1 MRMFCKGLAELRKS
15 VLPLAM
21 ATVTMVAGTYV
32 AFSSAAAAAATAES
46 RTLSSTS
53 ASSGVWPG
61 VGKICEP
68 GSGGA
73 SSVRGV
79 GAKTIN
85 IAVFNDAASTI
96 EPGLEVEF
104 VQQAKAFA
112 DWCNAAG
119 GINGRQIVI
128 DDRDAALFNAAQ
140 QATAAC
146 QSDFMA
152 VGGGMALDQPSVP
165 IREKCGLGQISGYVV
180 SDASDLASDQ
190 VDPSG
195 INTDSVTS
203 GWFGALAKAYPQAVK
218 AAGMGGQDN
227 PSILEPETK
236 YEFGAEAQGWHVV
249 DFAEPPDHGDGLGA
263 LCRGLP
269 EQGGRGPVA
278 CRYLQHRSLHP
289 GDGDCRLPPRVHRAG
304 NPVRQLHDAASRGSE
319 PQSASGLRRD
329 VMVAALDRLAEPLD
343 GATRQGHAHVRQGRL
358 HRLRRRGGAE
368 SWLLWAKSASAC
380 GASLTV
386 ACVLNGAA
394 AVKNWDAG
402 GIEAPIAKLTLSNE
416 NPQPSPCFALMKVG
430 SKGILYDK
438 AITKPTQ
445 SIWNCNPKNVVHLT
459 SAAAA
464 TTGVLVSLGWAGR
477 GDGCSLRSLT
487 GSDDE

>member
-1 MRMFCKGLAELRKS
+1 LHDPFAKRSGKGVRMFCKGLAELRKS

-21 ATVTMVAGTYV
+21 AMAMATLVAGTYV

-46 RTLSSTS
+46 RTMSSTS
-53 ASSGVWPG
+53 ATTGVWPG

-85 IAVFNDAASTI
+85 IAEFNDAASSI

-236 YEFGAEAQGWHVV
+236 FEFGAEAQGWHVV
-249 DFAEPPDHGDGLGA
+249 DFAEPPVTVTDWAPYVEDYQSKGAEALWPADTSNIAPFIQAMATAGYHPAFIALGTQFA
-263 LCRGLP
+263 NSMT
-269 EQGGRGPVA
+269 QQAVA
-278 CRYLQHRSLHP
+278 ANPS
-289 GDGDCRLPPRVHRAG
+289 LPPVYVETSWWPLSIASQ
-304 NPVRQLHDAASRGSE
+304 NPSTEQLVK
-319 PQSASGLRRD
+319 
-329 VMVAALDRLAEPLD
+329 VMHTYAKGDSIDFDDEE
-343 GATRQGHAHVRQGRL
+343 
-358 HRLRRRGGAE
+358 GAE

-380 GASLTV
+380 GATLTV

-416 NPQPSPCFALMKVG
+416 NPQPSPCFALMKIG

-445 SIWNCNPKNVVHLT
+445 SIWNCNTKNVVHLT
-459 SAAAA
+459 SQEQQQLA
-464 TTGVLVSLGWAGR
+464 SL
-477 GDGCSLRSLT
+477 
-487 GSDDE
+487 

>member
-1 MRMFCKGLAELRKS
+1 MFRKGLAELRKS
-15 VLPLAM
+15 GLPLAV
-21 ATVTMVAGTYV
+21 ATVIMVAGTGV
-32 AFSSAAAAAATAES
+32 VLSSTAVSAAATS
-46 RTLSSTS
+46 RTLSAGSTPT
-53 ASSGVWPG
+53 GVWPG

-68 GSGGA
+68 GPGGA

-79 GAKTIN
+79 GSKTIN

-119 GINGRQIVI
+119 GINGRHIAI

-146 QSDFMA
+146 QTDFMA

-195 INTDSVTS
+195 INTNSVTS

-218 AAGMGGQDN
+218 SAGMGGQNN

-236 YEFGAEAQGWHVV
+236 FEFGAEAQGWHVV
-249 DFAEPPDHGDGLGA
+249 DFAEPPVTVTNWAPYVEQYQSKGAEALWPADTANLTPFIQAMSTAGYHPAFIALGTQFA
-263 LCRGLP
+263 NSMT
-269 EQGGRGPVA
+269 QQAVA
-278 CRYLQHRSLHP
+278 ANP
-289 GDGDCRLPPRVHRAG
+289 TLPPVYVETSWWPLSMASQ
-304 NPVRQLHDAASRGSE
+304 NPSTEQLVS
-319 PQSASGLRRD
+319 
-329 VMVAALDRLAEPLD
+329 VMHTYAKGDSIDFDDEE
-343 GATRQGHAHVRQGRL
+343 
-358 HRLRRRGGAE
+358 GAE
-368 SWLLWAKSASAC
+368 AWLLWAKSASAC
-380 GASLTV
+380 GANLTV
-386 ACVLNGAA
+386 TCVLNGAA
-394 AVKNWDAG
+394 AVKNWAAG
-402 GIEAPIAKLTLSNE
+402 GIEAPIAKLALSNE
-416 NPQPSPCFALMKVG
+416 NPQPSPCFVLMKIG
-430 SKGILYDK
+430 PKGILYDK

-445 SIWNCNPKNVVHLT
+445 SIWNCNPKNVIHLT
-459 SAAAA
+459 SQQQQQLA
-464 TTGVLVSLGWAGR
+464 SL
-477 GDGCSLRSLT
+477 
-487 GSDDE
+487 